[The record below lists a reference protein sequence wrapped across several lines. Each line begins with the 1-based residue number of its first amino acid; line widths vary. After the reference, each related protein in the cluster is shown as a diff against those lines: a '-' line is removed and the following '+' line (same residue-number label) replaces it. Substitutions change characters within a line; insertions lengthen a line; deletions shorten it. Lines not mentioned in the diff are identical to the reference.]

1 MVDKE
6 KLDQMARETV
16 DSLKQGVHSIHGA
29 GTASAQ
35 TDSDFGEHRVNKVI
49 YFLLAFLFGAFGVH
63 KFYAG
68 HILSGVIFL
77 ALFVV
82 GFFLTFVFG
91 LGLLIIVPLELVALV
106 QGIMGLCKKE
116 GPDGKVEV

>member
-6 KLDQMARETV
+6 KMDQMARETV
-16 DSLKQGVHSIHGA
+16 DSLKQSVHSVPNTGA
-29 GTASAQ
+29 ASVR
-35 TDSDFGEHRVNKVI
+35 TDPVSGEHRVNKVI

-68 HILSGVIFL
+68 YILSGVLFL

-116 GPDGKVEV
+116 GPDGKVAV

>member
-16 DSLKQGVHSIHGA
+16 DSLKQSVHSVPNTGA
-29 GTASAQ
+29 ASVQ
-35 TDSDFGEHRVNKVI
+35 TGLASGEHRVNKVI

-68 HILSGVIFL
+68 YILSGVLFL
-77 ALFVV
+77 VLFVV

-106 QGIMGLCKKE
+106 QGIIGLCKKE
-116 GPDGKVEV
+116 GPDGKVAV

>member
-16 DSLKQGVHSIHGA
+16 DGLKQGIYSIPNTGVMSVQA
-29 GTASAQ
+29 GPASV
-35 TDSDFGEHRVNKVI
+35 EHRVNKVI

-68 HILSGVIFL
+68 HVLGGVIFL
-77 ALFVV
+77 VLFVV

-91 LGLLIIVPLELVALV
+91 FGLLIIVPLELVALV
-106 QGIMGLCKKE
+106 QGIVGLCKKE

>member
-16 DSLKQGVHSIHGA
+16 DSLKQSVHSVSNTGV
-29 GTASAQ
+29 ASVQ
-35 TDSDFGEHRVNKVI
+35 TDPASGEHRVNKVI

-68 HILSGVIFL
+68 HILSGVLFL

-106 QGIMGLCKKE
+106 QGIVGLCKKE

>member
-16 DSLKQGVHSIHGA
+16 DGLKQSVHSIPNTGTVFVQA
-29 GTASAQ
+29 GPAS
-35 TDSDFGEHRVNKVI
+35 GEHRVNKVI

-68 HILSGVIFL
+68 HILSGVLFL

-106 QGIMGLCKKE
+106 QGIIGLCKKE

>member
-1 MVDKE
+1 MVEKE
-6 KLDQMARETV
+6 KLEQMARETV
-16 DSLKQGVHSIHGA
+16 DNLKQSVNSIHDAGA
-29 GTASAQ
+29 ASAQ
-35 TDSDFGEHRVNKVI
+35 TNPVSGEHRVNKVI

-68 HILSGVIFL
+68 HILSGVLFL

>member
-1 MVDKE
+1 MVEKE

-16 DSLKQGVHSIHGA
+16 DGLKQGVHSIHGA
-29 GTASAQ
+29 EAASAQ

>member
-16 DSLKQGVHSIHGA
+16 DGLKQSVHSIPNTGA
-29 GTASAQ
+29 AFVQAGPV
-35 TDSDFGEHRVNKVI
+35 FGEHRVNKVI

-68 HILSGVIFL
+68 HILSGVLFL

>member
-6 KLDQMARETV
+6 KLDQMAQETV
-16 DSLKQGVHSIHGA
+16 DGLKQGIHSIPNTGVASVQA
-29 GTASAQ
+29 GPVS
-35 TDSDFGEHRVNKVI
+35 GEHRVNKVI

-68 HILSGVIFL
+68 HILSGVLFL

-106 QGIMGLCKKE
+106 QGIVGLCKKE
-116 GPDGKVEV
+116 GPDGKVEI

>member
-16 DSLKQGVHSIHGA
+16 DGLKQDIHSIHDAGA
-29 GTASAQ
+29 ASAQ
-35 TDSDFGEHRVNKVI
+35 TGLASGEHRVNKVI

-68 HILSGVIFL
+68 HILSGILFL

-106 QGIMGLCKKE
+106 QGILGLCKKE